1 MAAIEAIDRSITS
14 ALSAAAPNP
23 AILAKAEQLLILDL
37 VLSLESDESSVQ
49 PVSGNVTISLPIPE
63 GYDPAKMMLAHRK
76 ADSTIEFLDITIEDG
91 WITFSTDSFSNFIV
105 LELDMPLAE
114 FMTPPPPDDQVEP
127 GGGGQPGDSSG
138 NAPPA
143 DNDDQSV
150 GGGTG
155 TVDRIEDDQDS
166 TGGTDD
172 LTDNSLPA
180 DADQLP
186 KTGEDSVRFSRVA
199 LICAMAALL
208 AAGVFCHLLCV
219 KGIKIRS

>member
-1 MAAIEAIDRSITS
+1 
-14 ALSAAAPNP
+14 
-23 AILAKAEQLLILDL
+23 
-37 VLSLESDESSVQ
+37 
-49 PVSGNVTISLPIPE
+49 VSGNVTISLPIPE

-76 ADSTIEFLDITIEDG
+76 ADGTIEFLDISIEDG

-114 FMTPPPPDDQVEP
+114 FMPPPPPGDQTEP
-127 GGGGQPGDSSG
+127 NGGGQPGDNSG

-155 TVDRIEDDQDS
+155 TVDRIEDDQNS

-172 LTDNSLPA
+172 LPDNSLPVDNSLPDDNSLPA

-219 KGIKIRS
+219 KVIKIRS